1 MKKVSTEY
9 YTYIVPYDL
18 SVWFATTVMKNFQ
31 VGSIFGVSLAPILKF
46 HEIQWSLGINRAAHK
61 LSVCN

>member
-1 MKKVSTEY
+1 VSVEY

-31 VGSIFGVSLAPILKF
+31 VGSIFGVSLALILQF
-46 HEIQWSLGINRAAHK
+46 HEIILLTIVTRDK
-61 LSVCN
+61 MCNTQVVTM